1 MKDWDSFLKGA
12 SAEDPFYR
20 KIFQTLPGR
29 PVEAVLSAKG
39 AGCLS
44 GIPAAQ
50 RAAEVLG
57 LRASWAKQNGDAVR
71 IGEEI
76 AHFQG
81 TPDRIVKMENLVIG
95 LLGKTSGI
103 ASAARQ
109 ALEISKGRIHLVSGG
124 WKKHPF
130 PIKDLIREAVE
141 AGGVSTRLV
150 EPPFVYLDKNYVRIF
165 GGIGKT
171 LEAVGHCPGKKV
183 IQLRGE
189 FAPIGQETREAIHHG
204 AGVVMV
210 DTGSWEDLDEVLR
223 VLREE
228 KASPKAKCAF
238 AGRIQLNDIS
248 ALTAKGVDI
257 LDIGAAILDAPWLEL
272 SYDVVADNR
281 G

>member
-1 MKDWDSFLKGA
+1 MRDWDSFLRAA

-20 KIFQTLPGR
+20 KIFETLPDR
-29 PVEAVLSAKG
+29 PFEAVLSTEG

-57 LRASWAKQNGDAVR
+57 LKASWGKQNGDAVR

-81 TPDRIVKMENLVIG
+81 TPERIVKMENLVIG
-95 LLGKTSGI
+95 LLGKASGI

-109 ALEISKGRIHLVSGG
+109 ALEISKGKIHLVSGG

-141 AGGVSTRLV
+141 AGGLSTRLV
-150 EPPFVYLDKNYVRIF
+150 EPPFLYLDKNYVRIF

-171 LEAVGHCPGKKV
+171 LGAVGHCPGEKV

-189 FAPIGQETREAIHHG
+189 FAPIGQEAREAIRHG

-210 DTGSWEDLDEVLR
+210 DSGSWEDLDEVLR

-228 KASPKAKCAF
+228 KALPKVKCAF
-238 AGRIQLNDIS
+238 AGGIQLKDIP
-248 ALTAKGVDI
+248 ALTEKGVDI